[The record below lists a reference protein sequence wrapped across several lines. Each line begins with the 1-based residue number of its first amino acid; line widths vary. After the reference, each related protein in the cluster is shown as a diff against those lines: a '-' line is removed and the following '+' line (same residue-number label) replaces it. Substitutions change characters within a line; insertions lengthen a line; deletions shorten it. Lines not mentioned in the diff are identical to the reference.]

1 MTIPEIVEELVSLAN
16 RIEYDKDNK
25 QFPYKENIAK
35 AIDELRVRIETDAEF
50 DRITTKHDP
59 VNHPSHYTQ
68 GSIECIQA
76 MEAAY
81 GKEVVMHFCMGN
93 AFKYQWRFADK
104 NGEEDIKKAQW
115 YQNKFM
121 ELHKELKNDTK

>member
-1 MTIPEIVEELVSLAN
+1 MTISEIIQDLTALAN
-16 RIEYDKDNK
+16 RVEYGK
-25 QFPYKENIAK
+25 QFNTVKEVAK

-50 DRITTKHDP
+50 DRMTTKHDP

-68 GSIECIQA
+68 GGIECIQA

-81 GKEVVMHFCMGN
+81 GKESVMHFCKCN
-93 AFKYQWRFADK
+93 AFKYQWRFDKK

-115 YQNKFM
+115 YQNKFL
-121 ELHKELKNDTK
+121 ELQRELKHDTK